1 MICKN
6 CKKALSD
13 TDVIKKH
20 LLMLNRVLVASRQES
35 SDIQQWVK
43 MRKRSIR
50 DTNVIIKDMR
60 RVEDFS
66 KQANNIVRSLYK
78 RLQRQNSYK
87 GVFRLLPMSD
97 FCTCGQQKTLELD
110 YEVQNDYEE
119 DEEVLPPTDDA
130 EKAEEEEVEEE
141 VMEEPDEEEELLEEG
156 KSYERKDMDKLTG
169 LLEQALSY
177 LKETGGEEK
186 QEMPLEEE
194 EAPLEEELP
203 MEEPMLEEEEEVAM
217 SVKDALKTLEKA
229 GMSVYAGDKRTPA
242 TRRVAREKP
251 VAINWAEFSK
261 SVEEID
267 RMAERAGAN

>member
-1 MICKN
+1 
-6 CKKALSD
+6 
-13 TDVIKKH
+13 
-20 LLMLNRVLVASRQES
+20 
-35 SDIQQWVK
+35 
-43 MRKRSIR
+43 
-50 DTNVIIKDMR
+50 
-60 RVEDFS
+60 
-66 KQANNIVRSLYK
+66 
-78 RLQRQNSYK
+78 
-87 GVFRLLPMSD
+87 MSD

-110 YEVQNDYEE
+110 YELQNDYEE
-119 DEEVLPPTDDA
+119 DEEILPPTDDA

-217 SVKDALKTLEKA
+217 SVKNALKTLEKS
-229 GMSVYAGDKRTPA
+229 GMSVYAGAKRTPA
-242 TRRVAREKP
+242 TRRVEKP

-267 RMAERAGAN
+267 RMAERAGVN

>member
-1 MICKN
+1 
-6 CKKALSD
+6 
-13 TDVIKKH
+13 
-20 LLMLNRVLVASRQES
+20 
-35 SDIQQWVK
+35 
-43 MRKRSIR
+43 
-50 DTNVIIKDMR
+50 
-60 RVEDFS
+60 
-66 KQANNIVRSLYK
+66 
-78 RLQRQNSYK
+78 
-87 GVFRLLPMSD
+87 MSD

-177 LKETGGEEK
+177 LKETGGEEGGEEK

-217 SVKDALKTLEKA
+217 SVKGALKTLEKA
-229 GMSVYAGDKRTPA
+229 GMSVYAGTKRTPA

-251 VAINWAEFSK
+251 VEINWAEFSK
-261 SVEEID
+261 SVDEID

>member
-1 MICKN
+1 
-6 CKKALSD
+6 
-13 TDVIKKH
+13 
-20 LLMLNRVLVASRQES
+20 
-35 SDIQQWVK
+35 
-43 MRKRSIR
+43 
-50 DTNVIIKDMR
+50 
-60 RVEDFS
+60 
-66 KQANNIVRSLYK
+66 
-78 RLQRQNSYK
+78 
-87 GVFRLLPMSD
+87 MSD

-110 YEVQNDYEE
+110 YELQNDYEE
-119 DEEVLPPTDDA
+119 DEEILPPTDDA

-177 LKETGGEEK
+177 LKETGGEEGGEEK

-217 SVKDALKTLEKA
+217 SVKAALKTLENA
-229 GMSVYAGDKRTPA
+229 GMSVYAGAKRTPA

-251 VAINWAEFSK
+251 VEINWAEFSK
-261 SVEEID
+261 SVDEID